1 MDTKK
6 NFTPDPHDITNQL
19 LNATYHLMAAHYN
32 NNSIP
37 PVIDTDSIFNLS
49 KVDHKSALIS
59 NALLYTGIALC
70 TVVSVI
76 ALAAK
81 MWLVSY
87 SDRTFNLV
95 GLPVDRSLKRQQAYN
110 GVLAWKMRSVINTMP
125 VILIIAVILFGYYIQ
140 WDISRLLVYF

>member
-140 WDISRLLVYF
+140 